1 MIGVISISVVTVQ
14 MSIMQN
20 CMQIFICIGAKR
32 QLFQLSKSSSNYYNS
47 IAEREENTDE
57 QRRNDSFIWFDCDG
71 RDRLFWPCGSR
82 ASYLPNRSAIGA
94 IATASASIWAIMP
107 HCCANYGSFGLTW
120 SIDTH
125 VWWATTIKM
134 GFLEDT
140 IVILVS
146 QVN

>member
-1 MIGVISISVVTVQ
+1 MIGVITISVVAVQ

-20 CMQIFICIGAKR
+20 CIEIFICIGAKR
-32 QLFQLSKSSSNYYNS
+32 QLFQLSKSSTNYYNS
-47 IAEREENTDE
+47 IAKREENTDE
-57 QRRNDSFIWFDCDG
+57 QKRNDSFIWFDCDG
-71 RDRLFWPCGSR
+71 RDRLFWPCGSQV
-82 ASYLPNRSAIGA
+82 AYLANCSAFDA

-107 HCCANYGSFGLTW
+107 HCCANCGSFGLTW
-120 SIDTH
+120 SIDTY
-125 VWWATTIKM
+125 VWRASTIKM